1 VIRPRVMSDAIIH
14 GIIRIPGT
22 FSAKLPYR
30 PVLAVFRVE
39 EGDELV
45 EGVSIGEL
53 GVGL

>member
-1 VIRPRVMSDAIIH
+1 MIRPRVMPDTIID
-14 GIIRIPGT
+14 GIIRIPGA

-30 PVLAVFRVE
+30 PVFAVFRVE

-45 EGVSIGEL
+45 KGISIGEL